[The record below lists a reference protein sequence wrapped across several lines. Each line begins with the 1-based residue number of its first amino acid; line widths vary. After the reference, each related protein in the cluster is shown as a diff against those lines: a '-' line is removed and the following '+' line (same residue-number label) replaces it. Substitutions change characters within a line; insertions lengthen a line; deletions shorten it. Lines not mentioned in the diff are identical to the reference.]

1 MTAAEALIVLVAGLG
16 AGTINAVIGSGTLIT
31 FPVLLAV
38 GYPPVVANVS
48 NNVGLVPGSLT
59 AVYTYRREL
68 AGRWRHALGLAA
80 GSAVGSLIGAIL
92 LLSLPESA
100 FEVIV
105 PVLIAGALV
114 LVAFQPRI
122 SAAVEARRRPG
133 RARGGGPLLRG
144 GIFAT
149 GVYGGYFGAAQGILL
164 FALLGTALP
173 DDLQRA
179 NALRNLLAGTAN
191 GVAAVVFRTAADLA
205 WAAVALLAVGAAA
218 GGVIGARVGRRL
230 SPPALR
236 AVVVV
241 VGLTAIA
248 RLVL

>member
-1 MTAAEALIVLVAGLG
+1 MSAAEALLVLVAGLG

-59 AVYTYRREL
+59 AVHGYRSEL
-68 AGRWRHALGLAA
+68 AGRWRQALGLATA
-80 GSAVGSLIGAIL
+80 SAVGSLLGAIL

-105 PVLIAGALV
+105 PLLIAGALV

-122 SAAVEARRRPG
+122 SRWVEARRRPG
-133 RARGGGPLLRG
+133 SARGGPLLRG

-173 DDLQRA
+173 DDLQHA

-191 GVAAVVFRTAADLA
+191 GVAAVVFLLAADVAWLA
-205 WAAVALLAVGAAA
+205 VLLLALGAAV
-218 GGVIGARVGRRL
+218 GGVIGARIGRRL
-230 SPPALR
+230 SASALR
-236 AVVVV
+236 VVVV
-241 VGLTAIA
+241 AVGLTAVV
-248 RLVL
+248 RLVA

>member
-1 MTAAEALIVLVAGLG
+1 L
-16 AGTINAVIGSGTLIT
+16 IGS
-31 FPVLLAV
+31 V
-38 GYPPVVANVS
+38 
-48 NNVGLVPGSLT
+48 
-59 AVYTYRREL
+59 
-68 AGRWRHALGLAA
+68 
-80 GSAVGSLIGAIL
+80 L

-100 FEVIV
+100 FEVVV

-122 SAAVEARRRPG
+122 SAWVQARRRPG
-133 RARGGGPLLRG
+133 RPRGGGQLLRG

-173 DDLQRA
+173 DDLQHA

-191 GVAAVVFRTAADLA
+191 GVAAVVFVFAADVA
-205 WAAVALLAVGAAA
+205 WWAALLLAIGAAT
-218 GGVIGARVGRRL
+218 GGVVGARVGRRL
-230 SPPALR
+230 SPAALR
-236 AVVVV
+236 GVVVA
-241 VGLTAIA
+241 VGLSAIA